1 MSKTRLEAFSD
12 GVFAIVIT
20 LLILNVHVPDGR
32 TLTLQSLRPLV
43 PPLATF
49 VLSFIIVGVYWISH
63 HHTLHF
69 VKEVNRRLLW
79 LNLLVLLC
87 VVFIPFP
94 TSLLGTGF
102 NNPLA
107 VRLYGLSLM
116 ATNASGLLFWVYTT
130 SHKEL
135 MVTPITKA
143 FGRVVVIIQSS
154 PMLVYGLAVV
164 LAGWSTKASLFL
176 YAAVPLFFI
185 LPNPLLER
193 WIGAA
198 TRSVTEEQSE

>member
-107 VRLYGLSLM
+107 VRIYGLSLI
-116 ATNASGLLFWVYTT
+116 ATNASGLLFWLYAS
-130 SHKEL
+130 SHEEL
-135 MVTPITKA
+135 MVVPITKQ
-143 FGRVVVIIQSS
+143 FGRAVLIIQTS
-154 PMLVYGLAVV
+154 PMFVYGLAVV
-164 LAGWSTKASLFL
+164 LAGWSTTASLVL
-176 YAAVPLFFI
+176 YAAVPLFFV

-198 TRSVTEEQSE
+198 TRTLTAKPSE